1 MREIGVRSPVGTK
14 PQTNISYTRA
24 DDYFAILTDVV
35 FQPLWFMC
43 GFKRQPLCCREDTRQ
58 LEENLKKLLISHYV
72 NEKDGNCRHFQAHS
86 PKIT

>member
-43 GFKRQPLCCREDTRQ
+43 GFKRQPLFAEKTLD
-58 LEENLKKLLISHYV
+58 NLKKIKKNYSLATI
-72 NEKDGNCRHFQAHS
+72 
-86 PKIT
+86 